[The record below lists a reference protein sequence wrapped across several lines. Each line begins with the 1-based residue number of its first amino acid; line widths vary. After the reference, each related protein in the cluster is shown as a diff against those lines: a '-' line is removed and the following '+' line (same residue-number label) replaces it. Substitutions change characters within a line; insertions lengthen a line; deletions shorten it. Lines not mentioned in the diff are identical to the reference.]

1 MRKLLFLLAVLCM
14 GLGAICQD
22 DATDRRGLLM
32 NVCSFEP
39 AAEVMV
45 LSDKGD
51 ISVNN
56 DYSIR
61 LDRHLTIKFFHDYK
75 IDNGLSDLVFYQC
88 SSLARYTRLSI
99 STVDIDQTTKAA
111 VTREVT
117 RPATPHLE
125 QAPIRIRR
133 GMLLKVSYSIN
144 IPYEEKLPAWRFQSQ
159 YPTEHSEFRMSTP
172 EAVHLQATLVGGYT
186 PDINESRETAR
197 QTHLNGEM
205 QPTKVRET
213 EYQFNQ
219 LPSWQGE
226 SFSLYSP
233 EILEHLSI
241 YIASISTAGEMKK
254 DLANKQVNK
263 IVEDLSV
270 RPDYLPRLS
279 AELPIKSDFDKRIR
293 SLTDEREKLARIY
306 DLVRRHITWDG
317 RDSLSARPLAKVWLD
332 KKGNSTEINLALVR
346 LLIEYGYDAAPLLI
360 STPEHGRVDTLATS
374 LTDFDR
380 TVAHVFIGD
389 SSVVL
394 DATAKYYDYPM
405 LPGTLLNTWG
415 LLISMD
421 PHRWVYI
428 QDKRTQYY
436 NNVILLGHLTGDSSY
451 LTNVYV
457 NSTGYAKAEHVTIYE
472 HDSLKGIRSYF
483 ERGNKALRMKHFI
496 VANEWVDTLPLAQE
510 FDIRMPPIKNDN
522 LYGIIPTPFAVP
534 DTLFTITADRKSP
547 VNFGYRQQYD
557 LVSEFSYPERYEI
570 YLLPNNVQ
578 LSAVNGNVHFER
590 EFHNNTTNF
599 SLKQSLVI
607 DKTYFTVSEAL
618 ELSKF
623 LRKVENLQKQQVV
636 LKRLY

>member
-1 MRKLLFLLAVLCM
+1 MLFLLVGVFA
-14 GLGAICQD
+14 GLSAMSQD
-22 DATDRRGLLM
+22 EAADRRGLLM
-32 NVCSFEP
+32 NACAFEP
-39 AAEVMV
+39 EAEIMV
-45 LSDKGD
+45 LNDRGEL
-51 ISVNN
+51 SVNN
-56 DYSIR
+56 DYSLR
-61 LDRHLTIKFFHDYK
+61 LDRQLTIKFFRDQK
-75 IDNGLSDLVFYQC
+75 MDKALSDLVFYPC
-88 SSLARYTRLSI
+88 ASLARYTKLNI
-99 STVDIDQTTKAA
+99 ATVDIDQTTKAA
-111 VTREVT
+111 VTREVA

-125 QAPIRIRR
+125 QTTIRIKR
-133 GMLLKVSYSIN
+133 GMLLKISYSIN
-144 IPYEEKLPAWRFQSQ
+144 LPYDEKLPAWRFQSG
-159 YPTEHSEFRMSTP
+159 YPTERSEFRMSMP
-172 EAVHLQATLVGGYT
+172 EAVNLQAVLVGAYT
-186 PDINESRETAR
+186 PDINNSRETAR
-197 QTHLNGEM
+197 QTHLNGEL
-205 QPTKVRET
+205 QPAKVRET

-219 LPSWQGE
+219 LPSWRGE
-226 SFSLYSP
+226 AFSSSTADD
-233 EILEHLSI
+233 LEHLAM
-241 YIASISTAGEMKK
+241 YITSVSTGGDVKK
-254 DLANKQVNK
+254 DLGNKQVNK

-293 SLTDEREKLARIY
+293 SLTDEQEKLARIY
-306 DLVRRHITWDG
+306 DLVRRHISWDG
-317 RDSLSARPLAKVWLD
+317 KDSLSARPLSKVWLD

-346 LLIEYGYDAAPLLI
+346 LLIEYGYDAAPLLV
-360 STPEHGRVDTLATS
+360 STSGHGRVDTMATA
-374 LTDFDR
+374 LGDFDR

-389 SSVVL
+389 SAVVL
-394 DATAKYYDYPM
+394 DATARYYDYPM
-405 LPGTLLNTWG
+405 LPGSLLNSWG

-428 QDKRTQYY
+428 QDKKTRYY

-510 FDIRMPPIKNDN
+510 FDIRIAPIKNDN
-522 LYGIIPTPFAVP
+522 LYGIIPTAFAVP
-534 DTLFTITADRKSP
+534 DTLFAINGNRKSP

-590 EFHNNTTNF
+590 EFHNSTTNF

-618 ELSKF
+618 ELAKF

>member
-1 MRKLLFLLAVLCM
+1 MLAVLGM

-39 AAEVMV
+39 TAEVMV

-61 LDRHLTIKFFHDYK
+61 LDRQLTIKFFHDHK
-75 IDNGLSDLVFYQC
+75 VDKGLSELVFYQC

-117 RPATPHLE
+117 RPATLHLE

-205 QPTKVRET
+205 QPTKVRES

-233 EILEHLSI
+233 ENLEHLSI
-241 YIASISTAGEMKK
+241 YIASISTAGEVKK

-293 SLTDEREKLARIY
+293 SLTDDQEKLARIY

-346 LLIEYGYDAAPLLI
+346 LLIEYGYDAAPLLV

-472 HDSLKGIRSYF
+472 HDSLKGIRNYF

-522 LYGIIPTPFAVP
+522 LYGIIPTAFAVP